1 MDNNILSNNNLE
13 EQIKNK
19 PKTKLEKYI
28 NERKEII
35 QKIFEIINVQSENNI
50 KFFYADEITEE
61 NEKEILN
68 LKNNIKRYFIVNTWI
83 SFKNTVKL
91 DKVHMSLIRNILKH
105 ENINYTICQ
114 KMINVT
120 KKTKSILLD
129 NNEI

>member
-1 MDNNILSNNNLE
+1 MDNNILSNNILE

-105 ENINYTICQ
+105 GNINYTICQ
-114 KMINVT
+114 KMINGT
-120 KKTKSILLD
+120 KKTKYILLD

>member
-1 MDNNILSNNNLE
+1 MYRYNKQTKAPKLISNSVVTDSSLD
-13 EQIKNK
+13 NK

-68 LKNNIKRYFIVNTWI
+68 LK
-83 SFKNTVKL
+83 
-91 DKVHMSLIRNILKH
+91 DDG
-105 ENINYTICQ
+105 NY
-114 KMINVT
+114 
-120 KKTKSILLD
+120 
-129 NNEI
+129 